1 MITHTHTRSHIHTS
15 PSCSLVN
22 GCCRQKTDLA
32 SVERVSQ
39 VGFEVPYKVIN
50 TAQHTAEVIQHTP
63 HHESRRK
70 PHFGEQCNSRGSN
83 DHTCGAQG
91 GSRDVRHPETGPT
104 QTERERER
112 ERERD
117 ERMKERKETKTVC
130 RGLRRRDVKVPCH
143 TSRCVQR
150 SHIHTHDH
158 TYTHT
163 ITHTHVSLVFSSE
176 WVLSSLQEEDGPGV
190 C

>member
-1 MITHTHTRSHIHTS
+1 MCVRERDREEKERERKQRLSVTDFDVVTKKYRATQANASTDHTYTHMITHTHTRSHIHTS

-32 SVERVSQ
+32 NVERVSQ

-70 PHFGEQCNSRGSN
+70 QHFGEQCNSRGSN

-91 GSRDVRHPETGPT
+91 VSRDVGHPETRPT
-104 QTERERER
+104 QTY
-112 ERERD
+112 
-117 ERMKERKETKTVC
+117 
-130 RGLRRRDVKVPCH
+130 
-143 TSRCVQR
+143 S
-150 SHIHTHDH
+150 
-158 TYTHT
+158 
-163 ITHTHVSLVFSSE
+163 VSGEPEIKSTL
-176 WVLSSLQEEDGPGV
+176 

>member
-32 SVERVSQ
+32 NVERVSQ
-39 VGFEVPYKVIN
+39 VGFEVPYEVIN
-50 TAQHTAEVIQHTP
+50 TAQHTAEVIQHTS
-63 HHESRRK
+63 HHESRRTLT
-70 PHFGEQCNSRGSN
+70 GNLREQCNSKGSN
-83 DHTCGAQG
+83 GHTCGAPG
-91 GSRDVRHPETGPT
+91 VSKDVGHPE
-104 QTERERER
+104 REIEKRR
-112 ERERD
+112 
-117 ERMKERKETKTVC
+117 KERKETKTVC

-176 WVLSSLQEEDGPGV
+176 WVLSSKDGPGQ
-190 C
+190 CRARFASRF